1 LAFKGDYFLGHLEF
15 CMQNKRS
22 KEIAMSAT
30 RVNLDAISQSAK
42 LDSATQASTLETYG
56 GAYRDLLG
64 YVPPRIQSRF
74 GITGVLDPELV
85 QMQEAMRSHAMD
97 TPHLDPKMVQ
107 IILFG
112 MLLMDGNDA
121 AETHCLAARRCG
133 ASWEELQATISLCFL
148 FRGLP
153 AANRGADLL
162 ARVAAREEPVVYP
175 T

>member
-1 LAFKGDYFLGHLEF
+1 MSKAPVDLSAIT
-15 CMQNKRS
+15 RS
-22 KEIAMSAT
+22 AG
-30 RVNLDAISQSAK
+30 LDPAIQKHS
-42 LDSATQASTLETYG
+42 LETFG
-56 GAYRDLLG
+56 PAYRDLLG
-64 YVPPRIQSRF
+64 YVPPRIQARF
-74 GITGVLDPELV
+74 GTTGVLDPELV
-85 QMQEAMRSHAMD
+85 KLQEAMRSHAMD

-112 MLLMDGNDA
+112 MLLIDGNDA

-162 ARVAAREEPVVYP
+162 VRVAAREEQVIEPV
-175 T
+175 